1 MKFPFITHPR
11 TGQKDTML
19 TMAVIATLSAVFKFL
34 ANGVTIES
42 VNLGTVDSTLLAAL
56 LTPTLGAY
64 WARKHTD
71 KTCEVAEHQHL
82 SQQNNKEKK

>member
-19 TMAVIATLSAVFKFL
+19 TMAVISTLAAVFKFL
-34 ANGVTIES
+34 ANGVTIGTT
-42 VNLGTVDSTLLAAL
+42 NLGTIDATLLAAL

-82 SQQNNKEKK
+82 AQQKQKEQ

>member
-19 TMAVIATLSAVFKFL
+19 TMAVIATLAAVFKFL
-34 ANGVTIES
+34 VNGVAVNNI
-42 VNLGTVDSTLLAAL
+42 NLGTVDATLLAAL

-71 KTCEVAEHQHL
+71 KTCDVKEHL
-82 SQQNNKEKK
+82 TQQKQKEQQ